1 MSIKDA
7 VNNFYSKA
15 VNNISNKNF
24 FVASYSPSVGT
35 YSSKGCSPQHDKN
48 DCIFSLL
55 EKESDVKK
63 IFLNVDDISKIK
75 GFKDAGKVI
84 GLSKKL
90 LEHLDNGHHDITFF
104 AGIFYEEN
112 ILDFGFDKNT
122 FQILDYSNEIKNLA
136 KNLRGQLKNSR
147 KEGDTPA
154 FFSQD
159 YFVKDFNGTK
169 TDLNH
174 ILNNLNGKEIVW
186 SLAESKYDIKSN
198 FSYFD
203 KLEQMAESLG
213 KSIKDK
219 YILLRVTPCLWKG
232 CSKKLPFNENLFN
245 DGKFFDD
252 IKKEYND
259 SVSNAVIY
267 KDWRADSID
276 EDKLKALGKLIGQ
289 DHIIFKFYEKLLEN
303 RNFWTGKVKPSN
315 IAQVKLSETTEFA
328 DGLERYEEFDL
339 VDQILG
345 YSQVSPRCAKMI
357 KMVDFYYEN
366 HPEEKL

>member
-24 FVASYSPSVGT
+24 FVASYSPGAGT
-35 YSSKGCSPQHDKN
+35 YSSKGCSPQHEAN
-48 DCIFSLL
+48 NCIFSLL
-55 EKESDVKK
+55 EKESDAKK
-63 IFLNVDDISKIK
+63 IFLNVDDITTIK
-75 GFKDAGKVI
+75 GFKDDGKVI

-90 LEHLDNGHHDITFF
+90 LEHLDNGHNITFF
-104 AGIFYEEN
+104 AGTFYEEN

-136 KNLRGQLKNSR
+136 KNLRGQPKNSR
-147 KEGDTPA
+147 KDGDTPA

-159 YFVKDFNGTK
+159 YFIKNY
-169 TDLNH
+169 
-174 ILNNLNGKEIVW
+174 
-186 SLAESKYDIKSN
+186 AESKYDIKAN

-203 KLEQMAESLG
+203 KLEQMAKSLG

-219 YILLRVTPCLWKG
+219 YVLLRVTPCLWKG

-259 SVSNAVIY
+259 SISNAIEYV
-267 KDWRADSID
+267 DWMYNSID
-276 EDKLKALGKLIGQ
+276 EDKLKELGKLIGKN
-289 DHIIFKFYEKLLEN
+289 HIIFKYYEKLLEN

-315 IAQVKLSETTEFA
+315 IVKAKLKETTEFA
-328 DGLERYEEFDL
+328 KDFERYEEFDL
-339 VDQILG
+339 VDEIIG
-345 YSQVSPRCAKMI
+345 YSKVVPRYAKMV